1 MLETVDN
8 PSAALSACRRC
19 IERLHSLPAVQNCFS
34 VELNKGLRGWFS
46 KDDRREIITAIC
58 RVNRVIYDVNC
69 IVYGFGNKE
78 LQDITQTW
86 PCVDIDN
93 GNVNVNPLM
102 DERVANTLRKRGMTY
117 FSAHWSFGQEGEEKQ
132 RLKQP
137 GGIATNTQGDFI
149 VTDYEDRNVKAFDS
163 IGRFLYS
170 FYPETKM
177 NGKNV
182 FIHDVATD
190 KKDNMYVLLTLKIP
204 GADEE
209 ESFVYSK
216 TSDQFLPLR
225 GGFRSW
231 SFGCSSL
238 AISDKDKVL
247 VRGGMIGGHYVVDLY
262 EKDGQFVSRFGE
274 GILKGASSIA
284 AANDG
289 CIIVA
294 DHEGDLHHV
303 YTFSEEGKRLSKFN
317 VQRSYPLPSN
327 DVPSSK

>member
-1 MLETVDN
+1 M
-8 PSAALSACRRC
+8 
-19 IERLHSLPAVQNCFS
+19 
-34 VELNKGLRGWFS
+34 
-46 KDDRREIITAIC
+46 
-58 RVNRVIYDVNC
+58 YDVNC

-190 KKDNMYVLLTLKIP
+190 KKDNMYVLLTLKMP

-274 GILKGASSIA
+274 DILKGASSIA